1 VEFQSYWLLV
11 LPLFFGL
18 GWVAAR
24 LDLRQLLSESRA
36 LPTAYFKGLNFLL
49 NEQPDQAIEA
59 FTEVARSHQQT
70 TELHFALGSLFRRR
84 GELDRATR
92 MHQTLVDRSE
102 PGSDQRLAALH
113 ELAQDYQKAGLLDRA
128 ETLFQELRG
137 TEYQESALRF
147 LRDIYVAEKE
157 WEKAIE
163 TARAMSTRPGI
174 EPPER
179 EIANYLCE
187 LAALDHVQ
195 GRVGDADRRIAEA
208 LQANRRCVRASILQ
222 GEWRAREGRPR
233 EAIAHWSQ
241 VEQQNADYL
250 FLVAPAVYQA
260 YCSLGET
267 AAGLALL
274 QRWLDQHPGVD
285 LLAQVFQAT
294 VEARGALEALA
305 LVRGELHRQPSLPVL
320 DKFLE
325 ARLLLASPALP
336 GAVNA
341 GAGSLP
347 AGNSVDGGLVR
358 DGHERA
364 DLELTR
370 TLVQRQVHRQ
380 AVFICRQCGFK
391 ARKFHWHCPACGQW
405 ESYPPRRHAELDEIA
420 RGPAM

>member
-1 VEFQSYWLLV
+1 VEFQFIWLLV

-24 LDLRQLLSESRA
+24 LDLRQLLTESRT

-102 PGSDQRLAALH
+102 PGSDQRLAAVH

-128 ETLFQELRG
+128 EALFLELRG
-137 TEYQESALRF
+137 SEYQESALRF

-157 WEKAIE
+157 WEKAID
-163 TARAMSTRPGI
+163 TARAMATRPGI
-174 EPPER
+174 DAPER

-187 LAALDHVQ
+187 LAALDYVQ
-195 GRVGDADRRIAEA
+195 GRLEEADHRIAGA
-208 LQANRRCVRASILQ
+208 LQANRRCVRASIVQ
-222 GEWRAREGRPR
+222 GDWRWREGKAL
-233 EAIAHWSQ
+233 EAIAHWSR

-250 FLVAPAVYQA
+250 FLVAPSVYEA
-260 YCSLGET
+260 YRSLDT
-267 AAGLALL
+267 AQEGLRVLL
-274 QRWLDQHPGVD
+274 GWLERQPGLD
-285 LLAQVFQAT
+285 LLAQVFLAM
-294 VEARGALEALA
+294 VDARGPQEALV
-305 LVRGELHRQPSLPVL
+305 LVRAELHRTPSLAAL
-320 DKFLE
+320 DTFLE
-325 ARLLLASPALP
+325 ARLLLPASRPAERS
-336 GAVNA
+336 A
-341 GAGSLP
+341 GADAAPLASAREL
-347 AGNSVDGGLVR
+347 AD
-358 DGHERA
+358 ERA

-370 TLVQRQVHRQ
+370 ALVHRQ
-380 AVFICRQCGFK
+380 VNRLSVFLCRQCGFK